1 MTTNLTIELDNN
13 LLESLNQY
21 AKSRGRT
28 VSEILEGQLRKL
40 VQIQSKRKTTPVS
53 SKLRGVVKLP
63 KDFDYKKEME
73 EMKHYFVDTNV
84 VIDML
89 ADREGY
95 ADAACELF
103 DAAGRGEVHLSICA
117 LSYSTIYYIL
127 RKYAGKENAISSL
140 RDLTDYVSILPV
152 DAEVIRKAL
161 YSEFSDYEDAIQ
173 HYAALQDAS
182 VEGIITRNIKDY
194 RYSDI
199 PVLLPTEFHK

>member
-1 MTTNLTIELDNN
+1 M
-13 LLESLNQY
+13 LLVNSLMLQ
-21 AKSRGRT
+21 
-28 VSEILEGQLRKL
+28 
-40 VQIQSKRKTTPVS
+40 
-53 SKLRGVVKLP
+53 
-63 KDFDYKKEME
+63 E
-73 EMKHYFVDTNV
+73 EERCICLSV
-84 VIDML
+84 
-89 ADREGY
+89 
-95 ADAACELF
+95 LF
-103 DAAGRGEVHLSICA
+103 LIRLFIIF
-117 LSYSTIYYIL
+117 YL

>member
-53 SKLRGVVKLP
+53 SKLRGVV
-63 KDFDYKKEME
+63 
-73 EMKHYFVDTNV
+73 
-84 VIDML
+84 
-89 ADREGY
+89 
-95 ADAACELF
+95 
-103 DAAGRGEVHLSICA
+103 GEVHLSICA

-194 RYSDI
+194 EAVI
-199 PVLLPTEFHK
+199 

>member
-1 MTTNLTIELDNN
+1 
-13 LLESLNQY
+13 
-21 AKSRGRT
+21 
-28 VSEILEGQLRKL
+28 
-40 VQIQSKRKTTPVS
+40 
-53 SKLRGVVKLP
+53 
-63 KDFDYKKEME
+63 
-73 EMKHYFVDTNV
+73 MKHYFVDTNV

-140 RDLTDYVSILPV
+140 RDLSEYVSILSV
-152 DAEVIRKAL
+152 DAEIIKKAL
-161 YSEFSDYEDAIQ
+161 YSEFSDYAIQ
-173 HYAALQDAS
+173 YYSALQDTS

-194 RYSDI
+194 KYSGI
-199 PVLLPTEFHK
+199 PVLLPTEFHKSY

>member
-1 MTTNLTIELDNN
+1 
-13 LLESLNQY
+13 
-21 AKSRGRT
+21 
-28 VSEILEGQLRKL
+28 
-40 VQIQSKRKTTPVS
+40 
-53 SKLRGVVKLP
+53 
-63 KDFDYKKEME
+63 
-73 EMKHYFVDTNV
+73 MKHYFVDTNV

-194 RYSDI
+194 RYYTAFSPRTCGASYIDSAFCACQI
-199 PVLLPTEFHK
+199 QS

>member
-1 MTTNLTIELDNN
+1 MTI
-13 LLESLNQY
+13 
-21 AKSRGRT
+21 K
-28 VSEILEGQLRKL
+28 
-40 VQIQSKRKTTPVS
+40 KRW
-53 SKLRGVVKLP
+53 
-63 KDFDYKKEME
+63 KKESDE
-73 EMKHYFVDTNV
+73 ALFVDTNV

>member
-1 MTTNLTIELDNN
+1 M
-13 LLESLNQY
+13 Y
-21 AKSRGRT
+21 
-28 VSEILEGQLRKL
+28 
-40 VQIQSKRKTTPVS
+40 
-53 SKLRGVVKLP
+53 
-63 KDFDYKKEME
+63 
-73 EMKHYFVDTNV
+73 
-84 VIDML
+84 
-89 ADREGY
+89 
-95 ADAACELF
+95 
-103 DAAGRGEVHLSICA
+103 LSICA

>member
-1 MTTNLTIELDNN
+1 
-13 LLESLNQY
+13 
-21 AKSRGRT
+21 
-28 VSEILEGQLRKL
+28 
-40 VQIQSKRKTTPVS
+40 
-53 SKLRGVVKLP
+53 
-63 KDFDYKKEME
+63 
-73 EMKHYFVDTNV
+73 MKHYFVDTNV

-95 ADAACELF
+95 ADADCELF